1 EDGMLLASI
10 QHKGSGARWRRS
22 TPVSLHV
29 PGAGEHIMSVIR
41 RIPFVLILSLLVST
55 SLFGLAA
62 SAPAVRSSS
71 APVESLRD
79 PSAPHGGRDQPG
91 SIVVLLRVRAL
102 VPEKVTLSDPAQ
114 GTVHATV
121 VAIDEEPNQI
131 KVQTEA
137 GQRLMLF
144 LPPESL
150 AHLHVG
156 APCLLQ
162 VVNGPTREA
171 SRPPEHEE
179 AFW

>member
-1 EDGMLLASI
+1 
-10 QHKGSGARWRRS
+10 
-22 TPVSLHV
+22 
-29 PGAGEHIMSVIR
+29 MSVIR
-41 RIPFVLILSLLVST
+41 RIPLVLALSLVMSM

-62 SAPAVRSSS
+62 SAPAVQPSS
-71 APVESLRD
+71 APVESLHD
-79 PSAPHGGRDQPG
+79 PSAHHGGRDQPS
-91 SIVVLLRVRAL
+91 SIVILRIRAL
-102 VPEKVTLSDPAQ
+102 VPEKVTLSDPTQ
-114 GTVHATV
+114 GTVRATV
-121 VAIDEEPNQI
+121 LAIDEEINQI

-150 AHLHVG
+150 ARLQVG

-162 VVNGPTREA
+162 VTNRSTREL